1 MCVYIYIYMYRYRC
15 YTIHTLY
22 MYDDDNIQCY
32 VCYMH
37 NVCVYIIY
45 NIRAL
50 VLQHNYEKSQV
61 VIGKSCTSY
70 YKKAMFHS
78 SV

>member
-1 MCVYIYIYMYRYRC
+1 MYVDIYIYILCIYH
-15 YTIHTLY
+15 TICILY

-50 VLQHNYEKSQV
+50 VLQHNY
-61 VIGKSCTSY
+61 
-70 YKKAMFHS
+70 
-78 SV
+78 